1 MKVCILTYPRTSSSN
16 LFYTLKE
23 LTKIKNSIAEPFN
36 RHMWK
41 NRYFNNIDFTNSVE
55 LLIKDM
61 FLKEHKPNVF
71 KDMDELLN
79 WYVTTFDKIILLYRE
94 NTRLQAESF
103 VYHIE
108 LGSSYGWH
116 SQKYY
121 KIDAVNEDKIIDYQ
135 NQIIEWNKTLKN
147 ISIDYG
153 YPIFKYEDLILNNGD
168 NDSFKEICEYVGC
181 EFDVNIISKRFH
193 HTKKYRLPEP
203 PKNTKLI

>member
-1 MKVCILTYPRTSSSN
+1 MKICVLTCPRTSSSN
-16 LFYTLKE
+16 LFYTLRE
-23 LTKIKNSIAEPFN
+23 LTGIENSIPEPFN
-36 RHMWK
+36 RHMWQ
-41 NRYFNNIDFTNSVE
+41 NRYFNNIDFIVGEN

-61 FLKEHKPNVF
+61 FLKEHKPNNF

-79 WYVTTFDKIILLYRE
+79 WYITTFDKIILLYRE
-94 NTRLQAESF
+94 NTRLQAESA

-108 LGSSYGWH
+108 LGSLYGWH
-116 SQKYY
+116 TQKYY
-121 KIDAVNEDKIIDYQ
+121 KLEAVSEEKIVEYEK
-135 NQIIEWNKTLKN
+135 QIIGWNKILKK

-181 EFDVNIISKRFH
+181 GFDVDIISKRFH

>member
-23 LTKIKNSIAEPFN
+23 LTGIENSIAEPFN

-41 NRYFNNIDFTNSVE
+41 NRYFNNIDFSNCDE
-55 LLIKDM
+55 LLVKDM

-71 KDMDELLN
+71 EDMDELLN

-108 LGSSYGWH
+108 LGSLYGWH

-121 KIDAVNEDKIIDYQ
+121 KIDAVTQDKIIDYQ

-181 EFDVNIISKRFH
+181 EFDVEIISKRFH

>member
-23 LTKIKNSIAEPFN
+23 LTGIENSIAEPFN
-36 RHMWK
+36 RHIWK
-41 NRYFNNIDFTNSVE
+41 NRYFNNIDFTDSHE

-61 FLKEHKPNVF
+61 FLKEHKPNMF
-71 KDMDELLN
+71 KNMDELLI

-94 NTRLQAESF
+94 NTRLQSESF

-108 LGSSYGWH
+108 LGSLYGWH

-121 KIDAVNEDKIIDYQ
+121 KIDAVTEDKIIDYQ
-135 NQIIEWNKTLKN
+135 NQIIEWNKILKK

-153 YPIFKYEDLILNNGD
+153 YPIFKYEDLILNDGD
-168 NDSFKEICEYVGC
+168 NQSFKEICEYVGC
-181 EFDVNIISKRFH
+181 IYDIDIISKKFH
-193 HTKKYRLPEP
+193 HSKKYRLSEP
-203 PKNTKLI
+203 PKNSKLI